1 MNWWNDYFD
10 ATYPQRYALNSEQ
23 TVAEVLMLRDLLPEP
38 PADLLDLACGQG
50 RHSINLARA
59 GFTVIGLDASEP
71 LLDLA
76 RTDAIAAGV
85 EVDFVAGD
93 MRAIPYSGCFDAV
106 INMFTA
112 FGYFDREE
120 ENQAVLEGI
129 ARALKPGGR
138 LIMELAH
145 RDRVVTGF
153 QPTDWYELDDGTV
166 VWIRRYFDPLRGILT
181 SIDRWRDPDGH
192 EDERIHRI
200 RIYTATELD
209 HMLRQAN
216 LTPINWYGSI
226 NLHALTAASPRII
239 VVATR

>member
-76 RTDAIAAGV
+76 RTDAAAAAV

-209 HMLRQAN
+209 RILRQAN

-226 NLHALTAASPRII
+226 NLHALTPDSPRII